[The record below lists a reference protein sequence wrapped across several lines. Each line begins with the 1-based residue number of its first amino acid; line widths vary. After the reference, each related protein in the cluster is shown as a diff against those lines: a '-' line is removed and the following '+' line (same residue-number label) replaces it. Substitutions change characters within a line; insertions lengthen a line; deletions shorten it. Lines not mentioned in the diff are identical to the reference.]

1 MDMQPGCDYSVRLI
15 AHASFRLKSATC
27 CRLIL
32 SVALVLVLLG
42 GWPAA
47 YAQKPQVTGISQC
60 GTLITLPGT
69 YQLTKSLQSPSF
81 TVDCIRIKA
90 SAVSLNLGGFN
101 ITGPF
106 GQNVTAAGIR
116 ILDSASGVQIGAFG
130 STIEGFAVGILV
142 EGTGVSL
149 LGPLVVTENLQQ
161 GVLVNHA
168 NNVVIQN
175 LSSGGN
181 AGTGLEV
188 ALSSGVMVQSQVT
201 LQSNNGYGLWVH
213 SSSGN
218 QFFELSATQN
228 LMSGIYV
235 GESGALS
242 SGADKSPATAPAA
255 SQQNIFLAGGVIANG
270 GSGIVIGSGD
280 TLNYIVGMQG
290 QSNGATDAV
299 DQNGD
304 CTHNTWTQNM
314 FATKNPACIQ

>member
-1 MDMQPGCDYSVRLI
+1 MQPGCDYSVRLI

-27 CRLIL
+27 YRLIL
-32 SVALVLVLLG
+32 SAALVLVFLG

-69 YQLTKSLQSPSF
+69 YQLTQSLQSPSF

-101 ITGPF
+101 ISGPF
-106 GQNVTAAGIR
+106 GLNVTAAGIR
-116 ILDSASGVQIGAFG
+116 ILDSASGVQIGALG
-130 STIEGFAVGILV
+130 STIQGFAVGILV

-149 LGPLVVTENLQQ
+149 LGPLVVTKNLQQ
-161 GVLVNHA
+161 GVLLSHA
-168 NNVVIQN
+168 NNIVIQN
-175 LSSGGN
+175 LNSGGN
-181 AGTGLEV
+181 AGTGLEI

-218 QFFELSATQN
+218 QFFQLFATQN
-228 LMSGIYV
+228 LLSGIYV
-235 GESGALS
+235 GESGAL
-242 SGADKSPATAPAA
+242 A

-280 TLNYIVGMQG
+280 TLNYIVAMQG

-314 FATKNPACIQ
+314 FVTKNPACIQ